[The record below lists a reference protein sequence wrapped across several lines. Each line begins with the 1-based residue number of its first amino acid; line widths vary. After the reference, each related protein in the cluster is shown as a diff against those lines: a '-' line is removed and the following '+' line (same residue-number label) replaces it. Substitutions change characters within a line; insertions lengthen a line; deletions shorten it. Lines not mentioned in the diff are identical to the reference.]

1 MSGNGQNH
9 EVPDAHGAAADEV
22 PEDDDFGEF
31 EGFEGGVERMQA
43 QPAPSPWA
51 TFPDLLPVQTSP
63 ATPAEDGQASSS
75 RNVNIPPREAWQPV
89 VPPAAL
95 WLGGVGHEVPRP
107 MPQQMRTLNPP
118 DVSLGTNQAVGGR
131 VTPDNVHDAAL
142 AVVMDHLEGGGVD
155 ARLPVV
161 QIDMLNQQ
169 LENAEHSRALLEEQV
184 DGLRQRNVELE
195 QQVASSQAQINDLHT
210 RLQRNQEN
218 LEQRLSDLRTLSNLD
233 WRQDLRQIQEE
244 IATIKQSQL
253 AEKNELEASRQNLE
267 EMRTGICDKL
277 QTLESN
283 IQREYVEMEKRLSRK
298 FDEQCHH
305 VKEAIET
312 VVQQTA
318 EQISGNLSQ
327 LLSEAVQ
334 SSHVGDHQG
343 NNLLQSI
350 KEELEKHKDQQK
362 RVLEEERQ
370 RQLITVSSALQ
381 SALQHLNSAISENS
395 KLKDQG
401 DVS

>member
-9 EVPDAHGAAADEV
+9 EVPDHEAAADDA
-22 PEDDDFGEF
+22 PDEDDDFGEF

-75 RNVNIPPREAWQPV
+75 RNANIPSREGWQP
-89 VPPAAL
+89 PQHAAL
-95 WLGGVGHEVPRP
+95 WLPGSSHEAARP

-142 AVVMDHLEGGGVD
+142 AVVMDHMDGTGGD
-155 ARLPVV
+155 PRLPVA

-169 LENAEHSRALLEEQV
+169 LENAENSRRLLEEQV
-184 DGLRQRNVELE
+184 DGLRQRNIELE
-195 QQVASSQAQINDLHT
+195 QQVAGSQAQINELHT
-210 RLQRNQEN
+210 RLQRNQES
-218 LEQRLSDLRTLSNLD
+218 LEQRLSDLRALSNVD
-233 WRQDLRQIQEE
+233 WRDDLRHIQEE
-244 IATIKQSQL
+244 IVAIKQAHI
-253 AEKNELEASRQNLE
+253 AEKTELEASRQSLD
-267 EMRTGICDKL
+267 EMKSGICDRL
-277 QTLESN
+277 QNLESN
-283 IQREYVEMEKRLSRK
+283 IQREYAEMEERLSKK
-298 FDEQCHH
+298 FDEQCHQ

-318 EQISGNLSQ
+318 QQISGNLSQ
-327 LLSEAVQ
+327 LLAEAVQ
-334 SSHVGDHQG
+334 NSHVGDHQG
-343 NNLLQSI
+343 NNLLQCI
-350 KEELEKHKDQQK
+350 KTELEKHKDQQK

-381 SALQHLNSAISENS
+381 SALQHLNSAIKDNS
-395 KLKDQG
+395 KLNDG
-401 DVS
+401 DIS